1 MTAEEELGDFLAQLR
16 AAGQP
21 WNRWGIWG
29 SFIGVFSLL
38 ALQVAH
44 LHDIGVIEGVFVV
57 VIAVLAVSWTC
68 LIIAFVK
75 RRRWE
80 KAHPLTLPSMS
91 EPQAGES

>member
-1 MTAEEELGDFLAQLR
+1 MTADETLGDFLAQLR

-29 SFIGVFSLL
+29 SFVGVFTLL

-44 LHDIGVIEGVFVV
+44 VRDIGVLEGVFGV
-57 VIAVLAVSWTC
+57 VIAVLAASWTC
-68 LIIAFVK
+68 LIIAFVR

-80 KAHPLTLPSMS
+80 KAHPLVLPSMA